1 MNSLFGNVIGSSR
14 TPSGSAAMTADKLLR
29 KPATERKMASSAKNE
44 QDLSDYWGGTPPGVG
59 ELSVVAQLRKD
70 KANLRKE
77 RAKGLKGTGAPA
89 EGMFVVEA
97 DIQTT
102 TGMFSQTYGR
112 ILTFILHIN
121 DVPCCCRP
129 VRAH

>member
-1 MNSLFGNVIGSSR
+1 
-14 TPSGSAAMTADKLLR
+14 MTADKLLR